1 MSLDQVTANFRAS
14 VIRKD
19 SISYNF
25 NLIFQDPKIYYG
37 LAEITFYLEHIN
49 FTELK
54 LDFQGKIL

>member
-37 LAEITFYLEHIN
+37 LA
-49 FTELK
+49 
-54 LDFQGKIL
+54 